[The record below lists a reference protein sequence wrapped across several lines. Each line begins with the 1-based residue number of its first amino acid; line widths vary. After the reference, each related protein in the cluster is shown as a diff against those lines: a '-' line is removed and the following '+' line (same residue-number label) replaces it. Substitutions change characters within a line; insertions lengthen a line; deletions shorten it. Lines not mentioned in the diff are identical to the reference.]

1 MPDAIPFA
9 FRLADAVPS
18 RTTDPFITAA
28 IAVNYVLHPSPDALS
43 RTGGLRSLLKK
54 RTSTAVGDD
63 RNPDTDWHIESGRIM
78 LRLPSGKV
86 VSPTAI
92 EITRVEFKGHLNV
105 RGEDIPRIPSEA
117 LPGIEF
123 HRFPADVAIEVS
135 PPSDALTG
143 HASCCLRLFNGN
155 QPLQTLES
163 LDIDQVLVGHDW
175 YPLPPDSLEAIRELL
190 KSLHISRPGVLTLR
204 QYLDVR
210 TLNSSLVKVVASHVE
225 AEDSPPAAQCLPEG
239 LIADLYPYQE
249 TGFQWLIRIADE
261 GLGCILADQMGLGK
275 TLQVIALFLREAEL
289 HDAPSLVIAPATLLE
304 NWRRELAKFAPSLSV
319 LLHQGRERT
328 GFPKNLQKYNVVIVS
343 YDTAVRDISILEM
356 VAWNI
361 VVLDEAQAIK
371 TPDAQR
377 TVILKTLPRRMA
389 VAVSGTPVENRL
401 RDLWSLM
408 DFAVPGL
415 LGPLTQFE
423 AHYLDDEDHASELE
437 PLVSPLI
444 LRRLVADVAK
454 DLPERIDI
462 PQAIQLSDESAKR
475 YDEIR
480 HEVIAEYGKMASL
493 VAMTKLRMFCT
504 HPFLLSDDTGDPL
517 PHSSKYARLL
527 EILDEILVGGEKVLI
542 FTSYTKMA
550 DILATDLH
558 DRYGVPFK
566 IIDGRTPVAD
576 RQPFVDQFGQ
586 TMTSAGLILN
596 PRAAGTGLNI
606 TAANHV
612 VHFNLEWNPALEDQA
627 TARAYRRGQTRPV
640 TVHRLFH
647 PGTVEEVIDQRT
659 SRKRIIA
666 SNAVVGTEGTEDDIA
681 DIVRSLELSPVIGD

>member
-1 MPDAIPFA
+1 MDE
-9 FRLADAVPS
+9 RE
-18 RTTDPFITAA
+18 
-28 IAVNYVLHPSPDALS
+28 
-43 RTGGLRSLLKK
+43 
-54 RTSTAVGDD
+54 
-63 RNPDTDWHIESGRIM
+63 PDTDWRIESGRLM
-78 LRLPSGKV
+78 LCLPSGKV
-86 VSPTAI
+86 VYPTAT
-92 EITRVEFKGHLNV
+92 EITRAEFKGRLNI
-105 RGEDIPRIPSEA
+105 RGEVVPHIPSES
-117 LPGIEF
+117 LPELEL
-123 HRFPADVAIEVS
+123 HRFPAEVAIEVS
-135 PPSDALTG
+135 PPSDTLAG
-143 HASCCLRLFNGN
+143 RAFCCLRLYDCD
-155 QPLQTLES
+155 QPLQTLQS
-163 LDIDQVLVGHDW
+163 LDIDQVLVGNDW
-175 YPLPPDSLEAIRELL
+175 YPLPPDSLDAIRELL
-190 KSLHISRPGVLTLR
+190 KSVHVPEPGPLTLR
-204 QYLDVR
+204 QYLDLR
-210 TLNSSLVKVVASHVE
+210 ALNSSLVKVVATYVE
-225 AEDSPPAAQCLPEG
+225 REDTPPASRDLPKG
-239 LIADLYPYQE
+239 LIAELYPYQE
-249 TGFQWLIRIADE
+249 TGFQWLSRISDE

-289 HDAPSLVIAPATLLE
+289 RDASSLVIAPATLLE
-304 NWRRELAKFAPSLSV
+304 NWRRELARFAPSLSV
-319 LLHQGRERT
+319 LLHQGRKRT
-328 GFPKNLQKYNVVIVS
+328 GFPKNIQKYNVVIVS
-343 YDTAVRDISILEM
+343 YDTAMRDMSVLEM

-377 TVILKTLPRRMA
+377 TVILKNLPRRMA

-415 LGPLTQFE
+415 LGPLRQFE
-423 AHYLDDEDHASELE
+423 AYYLDDEEHAMELE

-480 HEVIAEYGKMASL
+480 HEIIAEYGRMASL
-493 VAMTKLRMFCT
+493 VALTKLRMFCT
-504 HPFLLSDDTGDPL
+504 HPFLINQETGDPL

-527 EILDEILVGGEKVLI
+527 EILDEVFVGGEKVLI

-550 DILATDLH
+550 DILAQDLH
-558 DRYGVPFK
+558 ARYGVPFT
-566 IIDGRTPVAD
+566 IIDGRTPVTD
-576 RQPFVDQFGQ
+576 RQPLIDQFGT
-586 TMTSAGLILN
+586 TMTSAGLVLN

-647 PGTVEEVIDQRT
+647 PGTVEEVIEQRT
-659 SRKRIIA
+659 ARKRTIA
-666 SNAVVGTEGTEDDIA
+666 SNAVVGTEGTENDIA
-681 DIVRSLELSPVIGD
+681 DIIRSLELSPVMED

>member
-1 MPDAIPFA
+1 M
-9 FRLADAVPS
+9 
-18 RTTDPFITAA
+18 
-28 IAVNYVLHPSPDALS
+28 
-43 RTGGLRSLLKK
+43 
-54 RTSTAVGDD
+54 GDD
-63 RNPDTDWHIESGRIM
+63 LDPDTDWHIQSGRIM
-78 LRLPSGKV
+78 LRLPSGEV

-92 EITRVEFKGHLNV
+92 EITRAEFKGHLNI
-105 RGEDIPRIPSEA
+105 RGEDIRRIPSEA
-117 LPGIEF
+117 LPELEL
-123 HRFPADVAIEVS
+123 HRFPADVAIEVL

-143 HASCCLRLFNGN
+143 RGFCCLRLYDGN
-155 QPLQTLES
+155 QALQTLES
-163 LDIDQVLVGHDW
+163 LDTDQILVGDDW
-175 YPLPPDSLEAIRELL
+175 YPLPPDSLEAIKELL
-190 KSLHISRPGVLTLR
+190 KSLHVSRPGALTLR
-204 QYLDVR
+204 QYLDLRV
-210 TLNSSLVKVVASHVE
+210 LNSSLVKVIAAHVE
-225 AEDSPPAAQCLPEG
+225 TKVTPPASQDLPAG

-249 TGFQWLIRIADE
+249 TGFQWLSRIADE

-275 TLQVIALFLREAEL
+275 TLQVIALFLREAGL
-289 HDAPSLVIAPATLLE
+289 RDAPSLVIAPATLLE
-304 NWRRELAKFAPSLSV
+304 NWRRELAKFAPSLTA

-343 YDTAVRDISILEM
+343 YDTAMRDISILEM

-377 TVILKTLPRRMA
+377 TVSLKTLPRRMA

-415 LGPLTQFE
+415 LGPLRQFE

-462 PQAIQLSDESAKR
+462 PQAIRLSDESARR

-480 HEVIAEYGKMASL
+480 HEVIAEYGRMASL
-493 VAMTKLRMFCT
+493 VALTKLRMFCT
-504 HPFLLSDDTGDPL
+504 HPFLLSQETGDPL

-527 EILDEILVGGEKVLI
+527 EILDEVFIGGEKVLI

-550 DILATDLH
+550 DIIAKDLH
-558 DRYGVPFK
+558 HRYGVPFT
-566 IIDGRTPVAD
+566 IIDGRTPVTE
-576 RQPFVDQFGQ
+576 RQPLIDQFGM
-586 TMTSAGLILN
+586 TMTSAGLVLN

-659 SRKRIIA
+659 ARKRIIA
-666 SNAVVGTEGTEDDIA
+666 RNAVVGTEGTENDIA
-681 DIVRSLELSPVIGD
+681 DIVRSLELSPVMGD